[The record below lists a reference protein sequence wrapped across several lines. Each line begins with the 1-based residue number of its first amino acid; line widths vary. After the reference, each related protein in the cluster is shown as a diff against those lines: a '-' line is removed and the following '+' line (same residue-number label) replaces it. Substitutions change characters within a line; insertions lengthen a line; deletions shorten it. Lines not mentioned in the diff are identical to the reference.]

1 MFENWMI
8 IHFAY
13 LVTFVALAIRDVL
26 FLRIVLSF
34 ANILQVIYQY
44 GFNGQPDIAFWNGL
58 FLMINT
64 IQVFKLLR
72 ERSPVKIPDEIE
84 DIYKT
89 KFSDM
94 TQREFLYFWNLGNQK
109 DVTDSQLMKE
119 GDYQKSLFLILSG
132 NAQVAREG
140 RVIATLHRPE
150 FVGEISFIT
159 KEPASADVHAKSK
172 LYYIEWDQSEL
183 RRLKVSNP
191 SFWTKLNQ
199 ILGEDLAKKI
209 KHNSIITTEETEK
222 AEIKPESSL

>member
-8 IHFAY
+8 IHLAY
-13 LVTFVALAIRDVL
+13 LITFVALAIRDVL

-34 ANILQVIYQY
+34 ANVLQVVYQF
-44 GFNGQPDIAFWNGL
+44 GFNNQPDIALWNGL

-64 IQVFKLLR
+64 IQVFKLIR

-84 DIYKT
+84 DIYRT

-94 TQREFLYFWNLGNQK
+94 TQREFLYFWNLGQQK

-132 NAQVAREG
+132 NAQVSRDS

-159 KEPASADVHAKSK
+159 REPASANVDAKSK
-172 LYYIEWDQSEL
+172 LYYIEWDQEEL
-183 RRLKVSNP
+183 RRVKVKNP
-191 SFWTKLNQ
+191 TFWTKLNQ
-199 ILGEDLAKKI
+199 CLGEDLAKKI
-209 KHNSIITTEETEK
+209 KHNSILKTEETEK
-222 AEIKPESSL
+222 VES

>member
-1 MFENWMI
+1 MFEPSMI

-13 LVTFVALAIRDVL
+13 FTTFVALAIRDVL
-26 FLRIVLSF
+26 FLRVVLSF
-34 ANILQVIYQY
+34 ANILQVVYQY
-44 GFNGQPDIAFWNGL
+44 GFNDNPDIAIWNAL

-72 ERSPVKIPDEIE
+72 ERSPVKIPDDIE
-84 DIYKT
+84 DIYRS

-94 TQREFLYFWNLGNQK
+94 TQREFLYFWNLGQQK
-109 DVTDSQLMKE
+109 DVTDTELMKE

-132 NAQVAREG
+132 NAQVARDG

-159 KEPASADVHAKSK
+159 KEPASADVYAKSK
-172 LYYIEWDQSEL
+172 LYYIEWNQNDL
-183 RRLKVSNP
+183 RRLKKSNS

-199 ILGEDLAKKI
+199 ILGEDLARKI
-209 KHNSIITTEETEK
+209 KHNSIIKTEETQK
-222 AEIKPESSL
+222 SESESD

>member
-1 MFENWMI
+1 MI
-8 IHFAY
+8 IHLAY
-13 LVTFVALAIRDVL
+13 LITFVALAIRDVL

-34 ANILQVIYQY
+34 ANVLQVVYQY
-44 GFNGQPDIAFWNGL
+44 GFNNQPDIAFWNGL

-64 IQVFKLLR
+64 IQVFKLIR

-84 DIYKT
+84 DIYRT

-94 TQREFLYFWNLGNQK
+94 TQREFLYFWNLGKQK
-109 DVTDSQLMKE
+109 DVTDAQLMKE

-132 NAQVAREG
+132 NAQVSRDN

-159 KEPASADVHAKSK
+159 REPASADVYAKSR
-172 LYYIEWDQSEL
+172 LYYIEWNQEEL
-183 RRLKVSNP
+183 RRLKISNS

-209 KHNSIITTEETEK
+209 KHNSIIKTEETEK
-222 AEIKPESSL
+222 NES

>member
-1 MFENWMI
+1 MFEHWMI
-8 IHFAY
+8 IHLAY

-34 ANILQVIYQY
+34 ANILQVVYQY
-44 GFNGQPDIAFWNGL
+44 GFNNNPDIAFWNAL

-64 IQVFKLLR
+64 IQVFKLVR
-72 ERSPVKIPDEIE
+72 ERSPVKIPDQID
-84 DIYKT
+84 DIYKS

-94 TQREFLYFWNLGNQK
+94 TQREFLYFWNLGQQK
-109 DVTDSQLMKE
+109 DVTDAQLMKE

-132 NAQVAREG
+132 NAQVSRDG

-172 LYYIEWDQSEL
+172 LYYIEWNQDEL
-183 RRLKVSNP
+183 RRLKLSN
-191 SFWTKLNQ
+191 STFWTKLNQ
-199 ILGEDLAKKI
+199 ILGEDLARKI
-209 KHNSIITTEETEK
+209 KHNSIIKTEETQKTEL
-222 AEIKPESSL
+222 ESD